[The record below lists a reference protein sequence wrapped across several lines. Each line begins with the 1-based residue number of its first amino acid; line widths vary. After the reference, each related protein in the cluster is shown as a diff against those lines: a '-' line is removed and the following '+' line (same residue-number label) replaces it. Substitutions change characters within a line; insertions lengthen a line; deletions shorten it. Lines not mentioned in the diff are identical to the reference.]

1 MIADRLASRAASG
14 EAPAAAPPP
23 QGVPQWRR
31 DVVDGVTRRFALV
44 VVPALMVGVA
54 ARALSA
60 DWDMAFAALVIVA
73 AAAATLLPRLAVG
86 PRVALIAG
94 LFVFANLVHLYFAG
108 DLAFHGVLMPMGAA
122 FATLVG
128 GLRVGLWTLAALSVP
143 WLLPVT
149 LAISG
154 RHGLFEVPQ
163 PVHALRLWL
172 VYTGLAA
179 GVVASIHHVIRSL
192 DRSLAEGDELR
203 DRLDIEGRAAQA
215 LAGRVTEA
223 EERERE
229 RLARE
234 LHDDFGQRLTA
245 LLMKLQMA
253 RTMPER
259 MPGAIEES
267 ATMVE
272 GLLRDVRTVSRGLRP
287 PLLDEVGLV
296 PALRALCEL
305 HSGAPEIALAI
316 EVPDAVARLPHSM
329 ELAAYRV
336 FQEAIANVVHHAQAT
351 KATLRVAHVDDH
363 LVIVLSDDGRGFDTR
378 AASRAAAAGQ
388 HLGLVGMRERAAF
401 IGAELQVRS
410 APRHGTTVRLRIPWA
425 RTLHHQ
431 DAMATL

>member
-1 MIADRLASRAASG
+1 MTADWLARRAAPG
-14 EAPAAAPPP
+14 GPPP
-23 QGVPQWRR
+23 GLPPAEGVPQWRR
-31 DVVDGVTRRFALV
+31 DVIDGVARRFAYV
-44 VVPALMVGVA
+44 VVPALFLGVV
-54 ARALSA
+54 ARVLSA
-60 DWDMAFAALVIVA
+60 DWDIAIVA
-73 AAAATLLPRLAVG
+73 AITMVASAATLLRAASPQV
-86 PRVALIAG
+86 RVALVVG
-94 LFVFANLVHLYFAG
+94 VFVFANAALVF
-108 DLAFHGVLMPMGAA
+108 LAREIPFHGILMPMGAA
-122 FATLVG
+122 FAALIG
-128 GLRVGLWTLAALSVP
+128 GLRIGLGTLAALSMP
-143 WLLPVT
+143 WLIPIALALAGRPAPVD
-149 LAISG
+149 L
-154 RHGLFEVPQ
+154 PQ

-172 VYTGLAA
+172 LYTGLAA
-179 GVVASIHHVIRSL
+179 GVVAAVHHVVRSL
-192 DRSLAEGDELR
+192 QASLAEGDELR
-203 DRLDIEGRAAQA
+203 DRLDIEGRAAHA

-229 RLARE
+229 RLAHE

-253 RTMPER
+253 RAMPER

-287 PLLDEVGLV
+287 PLLDEVGLL

-363 LVIVLSDDGRGFDTR
+363 LVIVLSDDGCGFDTR
-378 AASRAAAAGQ
+378 AAGRAAAAGQ

>member
-1 MIADRLASRAASG
+1 MAADRLASRAVPS
-14 EAPAAAPPP
+14 EPPVAPPP
-23 QGVPQWRR
+23 PDGVPEWRR
-31 DVVDGVTRRFALV
+31 SVVDGVTRQFALV
-44 VVPALMVGVA
+44 TVPALAFGIVF
-54 ARALSA
+54 RLLSG
-60 DWDMAFAALVIVA
+60 DWDIAIVA
-73 AAAATLLPRLAVG
+73 GITMIAAAATLWRGASLQVRVG
-86 PRVALIAG
+86 LVVG
-94 LFVFANLVHLYFAG
+94 VFVFANVALVV
-108 DLAFHGVLMPMGAA
+108 LAREIPFHGILMPMGAA

-128 GLRVGLWTLAALSVP
+128 GLRIGLGTLAALSAP
-143 WLLPVT
+143 WLIPIG
-149 LAISG
+149 LAIAG
-154 RHGLFEVPQ
+154 RPGAIDLPQ

-172 VYTGLAA
+172 LYTGLSG
-179 GVVASIHHVIRSL
+179 GVVAAVHQMIRSL
-192 DRSLAEGDELR
+192 QASLAEGDELR

-253 RTMPER
+253 KATPDR
-259 MPGAIEES
+259 MAGAIDES
-267 ATMVE
+267 AALAE

-287 PLLDEVGLV
+287 PLLDEVGLI
-296 PALRALCEL
+296 PALRALCEQ
-305 HSGAPEIALAI
+305 HAGPPELALSI
-316 EVPDAVARLPHSM
+316 EVPDKLARLPHSM

-351 KATLRVAHVDDH
+351 TATLRIAYADDH
-363 LVIVLSDDGRGFDTR
+363 LVIVLSDDGRGFDPK
-378 AASRAAAAGQ
+378 AAGRAAAAGQ

-425 RTLHHQ
+425 RTLHQ
-431 DAMATL
+431 DAMATI